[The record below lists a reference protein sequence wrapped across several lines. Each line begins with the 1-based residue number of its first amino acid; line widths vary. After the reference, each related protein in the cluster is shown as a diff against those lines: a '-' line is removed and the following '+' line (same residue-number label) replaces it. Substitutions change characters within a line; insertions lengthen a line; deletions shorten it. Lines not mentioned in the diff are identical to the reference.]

1 MRANE
6 LLDTPPEGFRVH
18 DAIVPLPRKAASL
31 RRSATVIL
39 VVVAAV
45 SGAAPAAS
53 TDRPSGQSACA
64 DLVRYHGALFAGTFV
79 GRAVRVGQHVRAVR
93 LGCADGPGGTVKNV
107 GTRLAQIRGVAPS
120 LALLADDNARHV
132 YLVAGVFP
140 ENPNHPLHIAL
151 YGNRAR
157 PDDCQGAV
165 LGSLRV
171 RGTVSATP
179 LPFNPLSVRTAS
191 GSRPLIVDAWTRL
204 DYPYTRR
211 LVKGNRVQVVAARC
225 RAPNTTRAVV
235 VARRIDLR

>member
-1 MRANE
+1 
-6 LLDTPPEGFRVH
+6 
-18 DAIVPLPRKAASL
+18 VPLPRKAASP
-31 RRSATVIL
+31 RRSAIVIL

-45 SGAAPAAS
+45 SGATPAAS

-79 GRAVRVGQHVRAVR
+79 GRALRVGQRVHAVR
-93 LGCADGPGGTVKNV
+93 LGCADGPGSIAKSV
-107 GTRLAQIRGVAPS
+107 GTRLAQIRGVTPS

-179 LPFNPLSVRTAS
+179 LPFNPLSVRSAN
-191 GSRPLIVDAWTRL
+191 GSRPLIVDAWTHL
-204 DYPYTRR
+204 GYAYTRR

-225 RAPNTTRAVV
+225 RAPNTSRAVL
-235 VARRIDLR
+235 VARRLDLR